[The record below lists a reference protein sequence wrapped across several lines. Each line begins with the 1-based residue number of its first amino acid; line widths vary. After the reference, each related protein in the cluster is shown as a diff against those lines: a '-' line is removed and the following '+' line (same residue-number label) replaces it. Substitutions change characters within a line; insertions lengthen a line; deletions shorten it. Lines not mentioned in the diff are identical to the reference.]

1 MEMVMFSAKDDIGDV
16 VIIFFI
22 FICNFFFLIDQEK
35 NIKIYED
42 NDTADLLRNFHRP
55 F

>member
-1 MEMVMFSAKDDIGDV
+1 MVMVMFSAKDDIGDV
-16 VIIFFI
+16 VIIFII
-22 FICNFFFLIDQEK
+22 FICNFFLIDREK
-35 NIKIYED
+35 IIKIYED